1 MSHAGVA
8 VAKQPPAYLAAY
20 ILFCRKHMNPIPAPP
35 CTFLYSSSH
44 LRGWTKRPPHPDAPW
59 VGEARFTARS
69 SGALGHILGPR
80 RAPSPRAPPRRRRGG
95 RPPAARASAAP
106 ARRPPL
112 AAPAAPPRP
121 PGRPRPRGA
130 CPRRSR
136 GCALVGACERCLES
150 LFTLHTG
157 TANARWQQQQ
167 AGSMCSDM
175 ACTYAA
181 GQTADT
187 HVAELQGPSCE
198 RAGRRR
204 QPPCCS
210 HLQPIQNSG
219 PPDHGPEAVAAIQLQ
234 QQRAVSPR
242 VHLHTRLTSASSAA
256 A

>member
-136 GCALVGACERCLES
+136 GCALMGACERCLES

-175 ACTYAA
+175 CVMYAA
-181 GQTADT
+181 GVYVCCWTDCRHACGR
-187 HVAELQGPSCE
+187 AAGPQL
-198 RAGRRR
+198 RACG
-204 QPPCCS
+204 PTKAATM
-210 HLQPIQNSG
+210 LQPLAANTKLG
-219 PPDHGPEAVAAIQLQ
+219 P
-234 QQRAVSPR
+234 
-242 VHLHTRLTSASSAA
+242 T
-256 A
+256 